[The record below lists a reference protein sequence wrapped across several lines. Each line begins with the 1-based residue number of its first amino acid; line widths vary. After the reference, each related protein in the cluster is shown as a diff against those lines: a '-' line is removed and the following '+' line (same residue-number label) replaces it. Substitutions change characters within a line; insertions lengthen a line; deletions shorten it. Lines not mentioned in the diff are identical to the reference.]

1 MLRVTGNTDTT
12 MKVLGNTGAL
22 RNINLKDS
30 YLAPA
35 EELGD
40 PDS

>member
-1 MLRVTGNTDTT
+1 MNTEVTV
-12 MKVLGNTGAL
+12 KVLEDTDSL